1 MNLADVVCLLD
12 VFEEF
17 LYISFGKEIGK
28 NLYTDYS
35 CWVRLSPE
43 EKEKARNGEITYDFS
58 RMEMAFNVMIW
69 IVITN
74 KINFFYRDL
83 HCESKDLCEPKDLR
97 LISEDILLKYFK
109 SLFDEGGKLEF
120 QAGHTGVIAMFD
132 RSVIEIIKKK
142 PFQNT
147 HFNHEF
153 HTNEGKQIIENICDG
168 LLKNKDLIYSLYKKD
183 YTKLTEKE
191 LRRFC
196 EDHLKIKIS
205 ENKSSEI
212 LGLIKP
218 A

>member
-1 MNLADVVCLLD
+1 MNLVDVVCLLD

-17 LYISFGKEIGK
+17 LYISFGKETGK
-28 NLYTDYS
+28 KLYTDYT
-35 CWVRLSPE
+35 CWIRLPPE
-43 EKEKARNGEITYDFS
+43 EKEKSKDGEITYDFS

-83 HCESKDLCEPKDLR
+83 HCESKELR
-97 LISEDILLKYFK
+97 LISEDILLKYCK
-109 SLFDEGGKLEF
+109 RLFDEGGKLEF

-132 RSVIEIIKKK
+132 RCVIDIIKKK

-153 HTNEGKQIIENICDG
+153 HTNENKQNIENICAG
-168 LLKNKDLIYSLYKKD
+168 LLKNKELIYSLYKKD

-196 EDHLKIKIS
+196 EDHLRIKIS
-205 ENKSSEI
+205 ENKAAEI